1 MVPLCL
7 HLIHQSDSLGTSG
20 LSGKGPVV
28 PHELPIPVSEQANM
42 TAGTWLEAVDLMNVL
57 FLILIR
63 TADHK
68 VCIHMKLTIAYI

>member
-1 MVPLCL
+1 
-7 HLIHQSDSLGTSG
+7 
-20 LSGKGPVV
+20 
-28 PHELPIPVSEQANM
+28 M